1 MSPIWCGATRKWIY
15 AGLLPLLQ
23 GNISEGDL
31 IKRQTYIVST
41 TITKLMYGNVD
52 FIKGTAVHKQ
62 DRFGSF
68 TNNNNYNNKYCY
80 LNVFEWGC
88 PAKSQK
94 I

>member
-23 GNISEGDL
+23 RNISEGDL
-31 IKRQTYIVST
+31 IDKLTVYIVST

-62 DRFGSF
+62 DRFASL
-68 TNNNNYNNKYCY
+68 TNNNNNNYCY
-80 LNVFEWGC
+80 LNIFEWGC